1 MPKQVTD
8 EYKELFHY
16 TSGAGLEGIVASQCL
31 RATHSSFLNDATEIK
46 LFFDTRLYPLIET
59 EVQAALAELLKI
71 PGNDKILTS
80 LGGSEVAVR
89 EEAKTLTQNIRTS
102 TLAFNHPYI
111 LSLSGTKDKRVEQH
125 GLLSQWRGYGREGGY
140 ALVFDTVRLQ
150 EMLEVEGSAFQYQ
163 NLQRG
168 NVQYYSGDDDDPPP
182 AEDIQEAEET
192 LKRGIAKFLL
202 YRKPEHFET
211 IYDAVTTLS
220 CLYKHW
226 GFHEERE
233 VRVVAIPVHASV
245 AAISASIP
253 DAKPL
258 KPVKSFIRDG
268 CPVPYIELFKGGR
281 ADSSEHKLPIVRVV
295 VGPHKDKEL
304 RREATKLL
312 LQAHGT
318 DADVSFSEIPYI
330 GK

>member
-1 MPKQVTD
+1 M
-8 EYKELFHY
+8 
-16 TSGAGLEGIVASQCL
+16 ASQCL
-31 RATHSSFLNDATEIK
+31 RATHSNFLNDAAEIK
-46 LFFDTRLYPLIET
+46 LFFDRRLYPLIET

-71 PGNDKILTS
+71 PGNDKKLSS

-89 EEAKTLTQNIRTS
+89 AETENLTQNIRAS

-140 ALVFDTVRLQ
+140 VLVFDTVRFQ
-150 EMLEVEGSAFQYQ
+150 EMLEVEGSSFQYQ
-163 NLQRG
+163 NLQWG
-168 NVQYYSGDDDDPPP
+168 DVQYYSGDDDKPLP
-182 AEDIQEAEET
+182 AEEIQEAEET
-192 LKRGIAKFLL
+192 LKRGIAKFLQD
-202 YRKPEHFET
+202 RKSEHFET
-211 IYDAVTTLS
+211 IYEAVTTLS

-226 GFHEERE
+226 GFHEEKE
-233 VRVVAIPVHASV
+233 VRVVAVPVHASV
-245 AAISASIP
+245 TEISASIP

-281 ADSSEHKLPIVRVV
+281 VESPEHKLPIVRVI

-304 RREATKLL
+304 RREATELL
-312 LQAHGT
+312 LQAHGI
-318 DADVSFSEIPYI
+318 DADVLVSEIPYI
-330 GK
+330 GR